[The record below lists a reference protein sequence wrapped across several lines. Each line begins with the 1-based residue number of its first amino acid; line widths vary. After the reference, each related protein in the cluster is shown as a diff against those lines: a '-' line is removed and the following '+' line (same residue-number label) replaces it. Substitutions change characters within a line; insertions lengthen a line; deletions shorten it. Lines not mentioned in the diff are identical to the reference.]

1 MLVLWTDMDIQASFN
16 MKLPQ
21 TSEDV
26 KTEIL
31 ISSDKASEVGDLR
44 IRQLIKILDKV
55 DHEIVVD
62 GVIKVFEANRLNSL
76 VQDQEFAG
84 RILATINPKST
95 RDLKEIIARTLV
107 TWDKSIEQ
115 LPFWFRD
122 NYGLENVRETF
133 NSLRLAGEEKE
144 KLETMKFWL
153 KLKSVSA

>member
-1 MLVLWTDMDIQASFN
+1 MQASFN

-21 TSEDV
+21 TAEDV

-62 GVIKVFEANRLNSL
+62 GVIKVFETNRLNSL

-95 RDLKEIIARTLV
+95 RDLKEIITLTLA

-133 NSLRLAGEEKE
+133 NSLRLTGEEKE

-153 KLKSVSA
+153 KLKTTSA